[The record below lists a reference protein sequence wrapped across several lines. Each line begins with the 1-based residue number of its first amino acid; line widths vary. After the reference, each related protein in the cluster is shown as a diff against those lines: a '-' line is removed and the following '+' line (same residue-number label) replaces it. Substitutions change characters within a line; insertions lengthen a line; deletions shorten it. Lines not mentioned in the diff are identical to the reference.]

1 MNKELA
7 KAIMT
12 RRVTRS
18 HLKNIF
24 IKDKNKQNWQAFAE
38 QRNQCTKLRKNA
50 TKFHF
55 AKVTGNDMMTYRC
68 FWKTAEPFLNSRADH
83 GQQTIILEEND
94 KIHENPTNIA
104 EIFDNNFVNI
114 VETTTGKPP
123 PSYQEK
129 VNIPEV
135 LDRYSIHP
143 SIQQIKS
150 KFSGRMPFSIPFA
163 SVEEVY
169 CIISLVD
176 TTKGAGYDQGGH
188 KSGKLREFE
197 KYVT

>member
-12 RRVTRS
+12 RS
-18 HLKNIF
+18 HSKNIF
-24 IKDKNKQNWQAFAE
+24 IKDKNKQNWQAFAK
-38 QRNQCTKLRKNA
+38 QRNKCTKLRKKA
-50 TKFHF
+50 IKYYF
-55 AKVTGNDMMTYRC
+55 AKVTENGMMTNRC
-68 FWKTAEPFLNSRADH
+68 FWKTVKPFLNSKEDH

-94 KIHENPTNIA
+94 KIHDNPTNIA
-104 EIFDNNFVNI
+104 EIFNDYFVNI
-114 VETTTGKPP
+114 IEITTGKPP

-135 LDRYSIHP
+135 LDKYSTHP

-150 KFSGRMPFSIPFA
+150 KFSDRMPLPIRHS
-163 SVEEVY
+163 EN
-169 CIISLVD
+169 
-176 TTKGAGYDQGGH
+176 
-188 KSGKLREFE
+188 